1 MFWLWILLAW
11 LAVSVLVG
19 LMVGPFIRFGM
30 EGDDRT
36 LDEMEDEREDYLRKT
51 I

>member
-1 MFWLWILLAW
+1 MFWLWFLACW
-11 LAVSVLVG
+11 FAVSLLVA
-19 LMVGPFIRFGM
+19 LIVGPFIRFGM

-36 LDEMEDEREDYLRKT
+36 FDEMEDEREDYLRKT